1 MHKSTSTVADW
12 DLYRYFLAVLECGS
26 LSAAARRLVTT
37 QPTVSRQIAR
47 LESVL
52 GASLFT
58 RSPDGLIPT
67 DAALRLQEPAQVMAN
82 AVAAIQRSVQDD
94 GAGGSLRITV
104 PEVIG
109 VEVLTPLLAEF
120 QAAHPGQRL
129 ELSIAEHNED
139 LLRRE
144 ADLAVRMQRPQ
155 QDALL
160 VRGLGR
166 SRVSLH
172 AHRSYLARYGMPET
186 REALATHRLI
196 GYDRHERLHAH
207 WQAQGFPLPIEALAF
222 RSDCAMARLA
232 ALRAGLGIGLCHVQ
246 LAARETD
253 LVPLA
258 PELFGFDLE
267 MWLAMHEDQRQRIGL
282 RRLFDFLAER
292 LPRCMALESGVAR
305 ADDVG

>member
-1 MHKSTSTVADW
+1 MHKSTSTAADW
-12 DLYRYFLAVLECGS
+12 DLYRYFLAVFECGS

-47 LESVL
+47 LETML
-52 GASLFT
+52 GANLFT
-58 RSPDGLIPT
+58 RSPDGLTPT
-67 DAALRLQEPAQVMAN
+67 DAALRLYESAQIMAN

-94 GAGGSLRITV
+94 GDGGSLRITA

-120 QAAHPGQRL
+120 RATYPGQRL

-144 ADLAVRMQRPQ
+144 ADLAVRMQRPEQ
-155 QDALL
+155 EALL

-166 SRVSLH
+166 SLVSLH
-172 AHRSYLARYGMPET
+172 AHRSYLERYGIPET
-186 REALATHRLI
+186 REALAAHSLI

-207 WQAQGFPLPIEALAF
+207 WQAQGFPLPIDALAF

-232 ALRAGLGIGLCHVQ
+232 ALRAGMGIGLCHAR
-246 LAARETD
+246 LAAHEVD
-253 LVPLA
+253 LVALDPKLFSF
-258 PELFGFDLE
+258 ELE
-267 MWLAMHEDQRQRIGL
+267 IWLAMHEDQRQRIGL
-282 RRLFDFLAER
+282 RRLFDFLAVR
-292 LPRCMALESGVAR
+292 LQQRMAIG
-305 ADDVG
+305 